1 MKKYTLK
8 KEEPE
13 ILYEEGIEQNS
24 QSELISLLKDK
35 RIVKYRTKTVRAGKQ
50 VYVEIYPVWR
60 TYDGVRAARN
70 KCERNAQEKLNDKN
84 AKKHAVRLVNQN
96 FTDEDF
102 WATFTYNSSYLPSN
116 REDAEKNL
124 RAFIRVLRNKA
135 AKKYGVKLKCF
146 YVTEYESDEKKGK
159 IRCHHHLIT
168 NYPDRDE
175 LEALW
180 KYGGRNNV
188 RKLVADEYGYEGLVT
203 YLLKGGKNRRRYGV
217 TRGMEKYKVS
227 VSDGK
232 ITRGR
237 AMKLALGEESGRE
250 FFEKKYPA
258 CRLSD
263 MKVRFSNVVSGVY
276 ICVRMRR
283 GE

>member
-13 ILYEEGIEQNS
+13 ILYEEGIEHNS

-70 KCERNAQEKLNDKN
+70 KCERSAQSKLNDKN

-116 REDAEKNL
+116 REDA
-124 RAFIRVLRNKA
+124 
-135 AKKYGVKLKCF
+135 
-146 YVTEYESDEKKGK
+146 
-159 IRCHHHLIT
+159 
-168 NYPDRDE
+168 
-175 LEALW
+175 
-180 KYGGRNNV
+180 
-188 RKLVADEYGYEGLVT
+188 
-203 YLLKGGKNRRRYGV
+203 
-217 TRGMEKYKVS
+217 
-227 VSDGK
+227 
-232 ITRGR
+232 
-237 AMKLALGEESGRE
+237 
-250 FFEKKYPA
+250 
-258 CRLSD
+258 
-263 MKVRFSNVVSGVY
+263 
-276 ICVRMRR
+276 
-283 GE
+283 